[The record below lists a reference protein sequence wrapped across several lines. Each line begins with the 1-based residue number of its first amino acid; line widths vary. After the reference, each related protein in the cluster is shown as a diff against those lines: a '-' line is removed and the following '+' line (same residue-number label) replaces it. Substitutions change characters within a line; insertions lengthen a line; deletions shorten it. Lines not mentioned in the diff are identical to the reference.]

1 MAKIKQTID
10 AVSVDKL
17 SRILGTFDENL
28 NFLSKE
34 LDVVAYVDGMKIC
47 VEGEEKQTQTA
58 VQVLSALLK
67 IAGAGEGIDE
77 SRMAYCIEL
86 AKDGRVDEI
95 AGILDG
101 VVAVTAKGKQ
111 IKCKTVGQKEYV
123 DAIKKNTVVFGVGP
137 AGTGKTYLAVCMAVS
152 AFKSKQV
159 EKIILTRPAVEA
171 GEKLGFLPGDLQT
184 KVDPYLRPLYDALQ
198 ELLGLE
204 TYGKLMEKG
213 AIEVAPLA
221 YMRGRTLSNAFI
233 ILDEAQNTT
242 KEQMKMFLTRMGEG
256 SKAVV
261 TGDVTQIDL
270 DGKASGLVHAT
281 SILDGVEGISVC
293 RLTAKDV
300 VRHPLVMRIIRAYE
314 KDAEKA
320 EEKKKTL
327 PQTNK
332 KKYTATSGKPRV
344 KNVEGD

>member
-1 MAKIKQTID
+1 MAEKIKSTITLH
-10 AVSVDKL
+10 SLEEL
-17 SRILGTFDENL
+17 SAILGTYDENL
-28 NFLSKE
+28 TYIARE
-34 LDVVAYVDGMKIC
+34 LNLLAYVDGMKIRL
-47 VEGEEKQTQTA
+47 EGDAEDVTCGEN
-58 VQVLSALLK
+58 VLSALAQTAQK
-67 IAGAGEGIDE
+67 GERIDG
-77 SRMAYCIEL
+77 SKLAYCIEL
-86 AKDGRVDEI
+86 AKEGRSEEI
-95 AGILDG
+95 LNIESGA
-101 VVAVTAKGKQ
+101 VAITARGKQ
-111 IKCKTVGQKEYV
+111 IKCKTVGQKTYV
-123 DAIKKNTVVFGVGP
+123 DAIRKNTVVFGVGP

-171 GEKLGFLPGDLQT
+171 GEKLGFLPGDLHE

-204 TYGKLMEKG
+204 TYGKLMERG

-242 KEQMKMFLTRMGEG
+242 KEQMKMFLTRLGEG
-256 SKAVV
+256 SKMVV

-281 SILDGVEGISVC
+281 GILEDVEGVAVV

-300 VRHPLVMRIIRAYE
+300 VRHPMVMRIIRAYE
-314 KDAEKA
+314 KDAAKA
-320 EEKKKTL
+320 EERKAKDRENRSEIKT
-327 PQTNK
+327 K
-332 KKYTATSGKPRV
+332 
-344 KNVEGD
+344 GD